1 MGPVKSDVICFTFYI
16 LGQQNTKLLKS
27 NCRILHW
34 KNKPETLLSIKPLRF
49 RKTYNESIS
58 VSPLLIK
65 LLIFFLIAQPFDQ
78 TDKTQLA
85 KPPLRPIS
93 HRNTSKHSITG
104 KHFPPQLLLPPTK
117 FHKPPQLMKLES
129 LWTLAECA
137 KILSVL
143 PALTTLDFKGRNR
156 RMGEQKRKRKQ
167 PAFLLVQDKN
177 FCCTGSQYP
186 CFSCGPFHTVR
197 EYFQASRHQR
207 YYTFFPPFCSAA

>member
-1 MGPVKSDVICFTFYI
+1 
-16 LGQQNTKLLKS
+16 
-27 NCRILHW
+27 
-34 KNKPETLLSIKPLRF
+34 
-49 RKTYNESIS
+49 
-58 VSPLLIK
+58 
-65 LLIFFLIAQPFDQ
+65 
-78 TDKTQLA
+78 
-85 KPPLRPIS
+85 
-93 HRNTSKHSITG
+93 
-104 KHFPPQLLLPPTK
+104 
-117 FHKPPQLMKLES
+117 MKLES

-177 FCCTGSQYP
+177 FCCTGSQYL

-207 YYTFFPPFCSAA
+207 YYTFFPLSAEQPKRSLMWTALNPEAHKLKVCACCIHMKKPNFIANRATSSAFLFTAVPLILEHRQKHHTCNDPSKKTKNNQTKKQQNLQLTWVYLSVCF